1 MIINTTTRIQYQ
13 PVEFP
18 VKRRWSKRNAAVEW
32 FTCLFFLAKNFVIAT
47 AFKYTYEKFYNYKF
61 LIGHVRYQQKSLESG
76 PTEYKC
82 ADEVL
87 DNLVKQDNENCVCK
101 TPCNVARYT
110 KALVTKF
117 HQDNHQEYD

>member
-1 MIINTTTRIQYQ
+1 M
-13 PVEFP
+13 
-18 VKRRWSKRNAAVEW
+18 RRWR
-32 FTCLFFLAKNFVIAT
+32 
-47 AFKYTYEKFYNYKF
+47 
-61 LIGHVRYQQKSLESG
+61 KSRESG

-110 KALVTKF
+110 KALVTKSRTYEYKTRL
-117 HQDNHQEYD
+117 DNHQDF